1 MLTRL
6 AIRNFQSLRHVDIEL
21 GAFTVIVGP
30 SSSGKSALIRA
41 CRALAS
47 NMRGSGVI
55 TRGQKVCAITGH
67 TETAKITLERS
78 ETASGYRIHDGDSET
93 VFTKLAGAVPEQ
105 VTQALRIA
113 PAATG
118 GTSVNFAG
126 QFDRPYLLDESGS
139 NVARELGE
147 LTNVTAIFEAVRRAN
162 KIRLNASGTLRTRQN
177 DLADLR
183 ARLEEFR
190 GLSDRL
196 AALDEAEKL
205 AEQAQTRK
213 YAIDRLSKALLS
225 LRLAENAL
233 AKAEKMPA
241 VPDPAAMNLALNRL
255 LDFKGKMQGFAA
267 KVERVATALNE
278 VADREHHVGVLEQDL
293 KTLLEIN
300 GVCPTCG
307 QSTKYESS

>member
-6 AIRNFQSLRHVDIEL
+6 SIRNFQSLRHVDLEL
-21 GAFTVIVGP
+21 GALTVIVGP

-47 NMRGSGVI
+47 NVRGSGVI
-55 TRGQKVCAITGH
+55 TRGQKVCAVTGY
-67 TETAKITLERS
+67 TDNAKITLERT
-78 ETASGYRIHDGDSET
+78 EAASTYRLHDGESET

-105 VTQALRIA
+105 VTRALRIA
-113 PAATG
+113 PAPTG
-118 GTSVNFAG
+118 GSSVNFAG

-162 KIRLNASGTLRTRQN
+162 KIRLNAASTLKTRQN

-183 ARLEEFR
+183 ARLEAFQ

-205 AEQAQTRK
+205 SEQAKTQHM
-213 YAIDRLSKALLS
+213 AIDRLSKLLLG

-233 AKAEKMPA
+233 SRTAQIPT
-241 VPDPAAMNLALNRL
+241 VPDPDAMNNALNRL
-255 LDFKGKMQGFAA
+255 LDFKA
-267 KVERVATALNE
+267 KLNGLVAKIERVDRTLNE
-278 VADREHHVGVLEQDL
+278 LADREDHVGRLEQEL
-293 KTLLEIN
+293 KTLLEVN

-307 QSTKYESS
+307 QAVDEAAD